1 MYCLPTR
8 VGKLYRKV
16 INDLPS
22 LVEGKMHGIYNSK
35 RVRITG
41 KKNKNSYEGYILCGA
56 ASHILYQSLNGPIE
70 KYVME
75 RGRGKNFEDH
85 LHLRYS
91 NILIDPTY
99 RQMFRSNHGKGD
111 EKYFKMLYEESPPFF
126 VGSLKD
132 MGDLYDV
139 LNQQHNDD
147 FGIPLDSPMEFYTKA
162 WKYKPKIYK
171 ISHDIEVLM

>member
-1 MYCLPTR
+1 MTCLSNK
-8 VGKLYRKV
+8 VGNLYYKV
-16 INDLPS
+16 IKELPS
-22 LVEGKMHGIYNSK
+22 LVDGKIHGIYNSK

-70 KYVME
+70 KYFME

-85 LHLRYS
+85 LHLRWS

-99 RQMFRSNHGKGD
+99 RQMFRSNYGKGD
-111 EKYFKMLYEESPPFF
+111 EKYFKILYEERPPFF

-132 MGDLYDV
+132 MEDLYNI
-139 LNQQHNDD
+139 LNQQHKED
-147 FGIPLDSPMEFYTKA
+147 FNTSLDSPMEFYTNA
-162 WKYKPKIYK
+162 WKYRPKIYK
-171 ISHDIEVLM
+171 VTHDIDVLR